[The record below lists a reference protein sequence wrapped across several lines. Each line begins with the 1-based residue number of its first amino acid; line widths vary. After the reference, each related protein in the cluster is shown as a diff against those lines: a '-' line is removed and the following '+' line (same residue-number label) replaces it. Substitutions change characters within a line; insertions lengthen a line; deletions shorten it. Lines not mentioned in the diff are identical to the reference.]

1 MISEPEGFR
10 PAWWCR
16 GPHLQTVWRRLWG
29 EIPSVTLR
37 RERWE
42 TPDHDFLDLDFLD
55 PAAPP
60 SEEKVSGKAPREKA
74 PIVLFLH
81 GLEGSSRAKYILG
94 MLRTV
99 QSLGWNGVA
108 LNFRSCSGEINR
120 RPRFYHSGE
129 TTDLDWVVRRL
140 IDRDPGV
147 PLFLVGFSLGG
158 NVLLKWLG
166 EQGERVPDAVR
177 KGVAI
182 SVPFDLA
189 AAARLIDT
197 GVSRIYG
204 KVFLQTLK
212 RKALIK
218 ERQYPGLVDPV
229 RVGRIASFAEFDD
242 QVTAPIHGF
251 KDGLDYW
258 TKSSSQ
264 SFLSGIRRPILL
276 INAQN
281 DPFLPVRYFPSRAI
295 EASKWLTAD
304 FPVSGGHT
312 GFVQGRSPWS
322 ATYWA
327 ESRAKAFLLS
337 ERSGE

>member
-1 MISEPEGFR
+1 MISDVEGFR
-10 PAWWCR
+10 PAWWCP

-29 EIPSVTLR
+29 EIPSVRLR

-55 PAAPP
+55 PAVTPL
-60 SEEKVSGKAPREKA
+60 SEEKAAGRG

-94 MLRTV
+94 MLHTI
-99 QSLGWNGVA
+99 QALGWKGVA
-108 LNFRSCSGEINR
+108 LNFRSCSGEMNR
-120 RPRFYHSGE
+120 QRRFYHSGE
-129 TTDLDWVVRRL
+129 TADLDWVVRRL
-140 IDRDPGV
+140 IDRYPGS
-147 PLFLVGFSLGG
+147 PLSLVGFSLGG

-166 EQGERVPDAVR
+166 EQGEKVPTAVR

-182 SVPFDLA
+182 SVPFDLG
-189 AAARLIDT
+189 AAARLIDR
-197 GVSRIYG
+197 GFSRIYG

-218 ERQYPGLVDPV
+218 ERQYPGLVDPE
-229 RVGRIASFAEFDD
+229 RVGRITSFAEFDD

-258 TKSSSQ
+258 TRSSSQ
-264 SFLSGIRRPILL
+264 GFLPGIRRPTLL

-281 DPFLPVRYFPSRAI
+281 DPFLPVRYFPSRTIAQ
-295 EASKWLTAD
+295 SKWLTAD
-304 FPVSGGHT
+304 FPRSGGHT

-322 ATYWA
+322 ATYWTEA
-327 ESRAKAFLLS
+327 RTKIFLLS
-337 ERSGE
+337 GEEG

>member
-1 MISEPEGFR
+1 MIQEEAFK
-10 PAWWCR
+10 PAWWCP
-16 GPHLQTVWRRLWG
+16 GSHFQTIWRRLWG
-29 EIPSVTLR
+29 EIPSVPLR

-55 PAAPP
+55 PQLPVK
-60 SEEKVSGKAPREKA
+60 SEKKGPM
-74 PIVLFLH
+74 VLFLH

-94 MLRTV
+94 MLQGA
-99 QSLGWNGVA
+99 QSLGWKGVA

-120 RPRFYHSGE
+120 QRRFYHSGE

-140 IDRDPGV
+140 IDRYPGS

-166 EQGERVPDAVR
+166 EQGEKVPDAVR

-189 AAARLIDT
+189 VAARLIDR
-197 GVSRIYG
+197 GFSRIYG
-204 KVFLQTLK
+204 QVFLKTLK
-212 RKALIK
+212 KKALIK
-218 ERQYPGLVDPV
+218 ERQYPGLVDPERV
-229 RVGRIASFAEFDD
+229 RRISSFAEFDD

-264 SFLSGIRRPILL
+264 HFLSEIRRPILL
-276 INAQN
+276 INAGN
-281 DPFLPVRYFPSRAI
+281 DPFLPSLYFPSRIIAQ
-295 EASKWLTAD
+295 SKWLKAE
-304 FPVSGGHT
+304 FPASGGHA
-312 GFVQGRSPWS
+312 GFVQGRWPWS
-322 ATYWA
+322 ASYWT
-327 ESRAKAFLLS
+327 ESKTKAFFLS
-337 ERSGE
+337 GDP

>member
-1 MISEPEGFR
+1 MISDVEDFR
-10 PAWWCR
+10 PAWWCP

-29 EIPSVTLR
+29 EIPSVPLR

-55 PAAPP
+55 PAAVPL
-60 SEEKVSGKAPREKA
+60 SEEKGPGKA

-94 MLRTV
+94 MLRTI
-99 QSLGWNGVA
+99 QSLGWKGIA
-108 LNFRSCSGEINR
+108 LNFRSCSGEMNR
-120 RPRFYHSGE
+120 QRRFYHSGE

-140 IDRDPGV
+140 IDRYPGS
-147 PLFLVGFSLGG
+147 PLSLVGFSLGG

-166 EQGERVPDAVR
+166 EQGEKVPDAVR

-189 AAARLIDT
+189 AAARLIDR
-197 GVSRIYG
+197 GLSRIYG
-204 KVFLQTLK
+204 KVFLQTQK

-218 ERQYPGLVDPV
+218 ERQYPGLVDPA
-229 RVGRIASFAEFDD
+229 RVGRIGSFAEFDD

-258 TKSSSQ
+258 TRSSSQ
-264 SFLSGIRRPILL
+264 GFLTGIRRPTLL

-281 DPFLPVRYFPSRAI
+281 DPFLPVRYFPSRIIAQ
-295 EASKWLTAD
+295 SKWLAAD
-304 FPVSGGHT
+304 FPLSGGHA
-312 GFVQGRSPWS
+312 GFVQGGSPWS
-322 ATYWA
+322 ASYWTEA
-327 ESRAKAFLLS
+327 RTKIFLLS
-337 ERSGE
+337 GEEG